1 MMRIIDNVYGFLW
14 ESMTQNN
21 CNTYFVDGPTRIL
34 IDPGHMNLFDHVEK
48 GLEELNLGVEDIGL
62 VLCTHAHPDHVEAVQ
77 LFSDSPA
84 MVTIHEKDWQLVKT
98 MIEHLGASSPL
109 RIEAVQPDFFLKEG
123 DFSANGLDFKVFHT
137 PGHSPG
143 GICLYWPEKKMLFS
157 GDLIFKEGLGR
168 TDLPGGN
175 GEELKASIKRLSDL
189 DIEYI
194 LPGHGGIISGAKAVR
209 RNFQEIENYWFGYV

>member
-1 MMRIIDNVYGFLW
+1 MRIIDNVHGFFW

-34 IDPGHMNLFDHVEK
+34 VDPGHMNLFGHVEK
-48 GLEELNLGVEDIGL
+48 GLEALNVGLEDIGL
-62 VLCTHAHPDHVEAVQ
+62 VLCTHAHQDHIEAAQV
-77 LFSDSPA
+77 FSDLPA
-84 MVTIHEKDWQLVKT
+84 MTTIHEKDWQLVKT

-109 RIEAVQPDFFLKEG
+109 RTETVQPDFFLKGGE
-123 DFSANGLDFKVFHT
+123 FTVEGLDFRVIHT

-143 GICLYWPEKKMLFS
+143 GICLYWPEKKILFS

-175 GEELKASIKRLSDL
+175 GEELKASIKGLSDL
-189 DIEYI
+189 EIEYI

-209 RNFQEIENYWFGYV
+209 QNFEQIENYWFGYV